1 MKEEEE
7 FDIAEE
13 QDEDQELYEHYRIVV
28 EKGQQLLRIDKF
40 LMNRTQNATRSK
52 IQQSADNG
60 SILVNDKP
68 VKSNYK
74 VKPFDVIT
82 VVLAHPPREIEL
94 IAQNI
99 PLNIVYEDDDL
110 IMINKNPGMVVH
122 PGYGNYSGTLVNA
135 LVYHFQNLP
144 LNKAGGTQQTGEED
158 ENEITEN
165 KGDEPNK
172 KIVYNKLGREKA
184 VKVKKTSSS
193 ASSHD
198 ASGPKVTPALRP
210 GLVHR
215 LDKNTSG
222 IMVVAK
228 SEIAMVRL
236 AKDFF
241 DRNLDRIYYA
251 LVWGDFKEDTGTVTG
266 NVGRHLKE
274 RKQMDVFPPDSELG
288 KHAVTHYKV
297 LERFGYVTLL
307 ECKLETGRTHQ
318 IRVHMQHIGHSLF
331 NDHLYGGDRILKG
344 TTFAKYRQFVEN
356 CFTIMPR
363 HALHAKSLGF
373 THPTTGEYIHFDS
386 ELPEDMQTVITKWR
400 SYAISMA
407 LDED

>member
-1 MKEEEE
+1 MKEEEDE
-7 FDIAEE
+7 FDIAEV
-13 QDEDQELYEHYRIVV
+13 QDDDQELFEHYRIEV
-28 EKGQQLLRIDKF
+28 EKGQHLLRIDKF

-52 IQQSADNG
+52 IQQSAENG
-60 SILVNDKP
+60 SILVNGKP

-74 VKPFDVIT
+74 VKPFDLIT

-94 IAQNI
+94 IPQNI
-99 PLNIVYEDDDL
+99 PLNVVYEDNDL
-110 IMINKNPGMVVH
+110 IMINKNPGLVVH

-144 LNKAGGTQQTGEED
+144 INKAGEKR
-158 ENEITEN
+158 TES
-165 KGDEPNK
+165 GDDSK
-172 KIVYNKLGREKA
+172 HSVA
-184 VKVKKTSSS
+184 DSSS
-193 ASSHD
+193 KSSSSKH
-198 ASGPKVTPALRP
+198 TPNLRP

-241 DRNLDRIYYA
+241 DRNLDRIYHA
-251 LVWGDFKEDTGTVTG
+251 LVWGDFKEDTGTITG
-266 NVGRHLKE
+266 NVGRHLKD
-274 RKQMDVFPPDSELG
+274 RKKMDVFPPDSELG

-331 NDHLYGGDRILKG
+331 NDQLYGGDRILKG

-356 CFTIMPR
+356 CFTLLPR

-373 THPTTGEYIHFDS
+373 THPTTCEYIHFDS
-386 ELPEDMQTVITKWR
+386 ELPEDMQSVITKWR
-400 SYAISMA
+400 SYAVSMA
-407 LDED
+407 LEED